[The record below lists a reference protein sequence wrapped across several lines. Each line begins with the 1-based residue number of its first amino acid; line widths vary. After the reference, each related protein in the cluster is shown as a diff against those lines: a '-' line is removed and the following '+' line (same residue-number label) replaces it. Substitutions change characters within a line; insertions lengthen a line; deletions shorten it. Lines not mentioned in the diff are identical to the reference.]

1 MYRFFLILALSLPAY
16 GGGEV
21 SDIVKKNSNFI
32 NEFAADSIYNFFSGP
47 GYTEVEMRGIENKK
61 PEFSILLVRPIKL
74 TETKA
79 LFSQLSLNHY
89 YVRIFVVFIFVYS
102 PNDRHGSYFFHNIK

>member
-21 SDIVKKNSNFI
+21 SDIVKKNSEFI
-32 NEFAADSIYNFFSGP
+32 NDFAADSIYSFFAGP

-61 PEFSILLVRPIKL
+61 PEFSILPNFSFYIYNYSFNLKSTKIYFCRLYCIK
-74 TETKA
+74 T
-79 LFSQLSLNHY
+79 
-89 YVRIFVVFIFVYS
+89 FII
-102 PNDRHGSYFFHNIK
+102 NIV

>member
-61 PEFSILLVRPIKL
+61 PEFSI
-74 TETKA
+74 
-79 LFSQLSLNHY
+79 
-89 YVRIFVVFIFVYS
+89 
-102 PNDRHGSYFFHNIK
+102 